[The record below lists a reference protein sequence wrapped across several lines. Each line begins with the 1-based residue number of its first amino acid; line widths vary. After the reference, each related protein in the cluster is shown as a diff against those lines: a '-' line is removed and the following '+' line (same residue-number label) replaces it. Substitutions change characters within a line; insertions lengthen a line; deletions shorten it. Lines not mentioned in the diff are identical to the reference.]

1 MIGAMEQGD
10 RRRKEWNGK
19 RSDAAG
25 RKCGN
30 RVWRDFWN
38 LCRAGGVDLYQGTAV
53 RRGLTW
59 ASQTGALP
67 MTHIS
72 PHIHDAFPGDA
83 GIITRLKTE
92 SPHFRNLVARFDVI
106 NHEAAEAAV
115 TAPDAR
121 VEALKKRRLALLDE
135 IAILIDHCRVD

>member
-1 MIGAMEQGD
+1 
-10 RRRKEWNGK
+10 
-19 RSDAAG
+19 
-25 RKCGN
+25 
-30 RVWRDFWN
+30 
-38 LCRAGGVDLYQGTAV
+38 
-53 RRGLTW
+53 
-59 ASQTGALP
+59 

-83 GIITRLKTE
+83 EIITRLKTE